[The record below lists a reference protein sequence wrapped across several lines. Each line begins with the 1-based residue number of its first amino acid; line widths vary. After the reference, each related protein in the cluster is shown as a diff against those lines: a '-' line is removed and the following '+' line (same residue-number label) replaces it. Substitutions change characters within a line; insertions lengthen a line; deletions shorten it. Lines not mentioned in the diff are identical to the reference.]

1 MSTPKREGKVWLVGA
16 GPGAADLLTLRA
28 ARAIEGAEAVLYDAL
43 VPAEIVELAPRGA
56 LRIETGKRAHRPSM
70 SQAAINRL
78 MVKLARR
85 GLRVVRLKGGDP
97 SIFGRVGEELEHLA
111 RAGVDAEVIPGVTAA
126 SAAAAQFQLPLTHR
140 GVARRVVFATA
151 RTEGGAL
158 RGDWRYEAETTLVLY
173 MARDSLEA
181 IVAALR
187 EQGMP
192 DSTRLAVVE
201 NAGRDNARL
210 LRGSAGNAAALAS
223 AITRTAPA
231 LVIIGDVVEA
241 RQDYGSPNG
250 LLKSVISTT
259 VGTEIAA

>member
-1 MSTPKREGKVWLVGA
+1 VWLVGA

-28 ARAIEGAEAVLYDAL
+28 VRAIEQAEAVLYDAL

-70 SQAAINRL
+70 NQAAINRL

-85 GLRVVRLKGGDP
+85 GLKVVRLKGGDP
-97 SIFGRVGEELEHLA
+97 SIFGRVGEELEHLT
-111 RAGVDAEVIPGVTAA
+111 RASVHAEVIPGVTAA
-126 SAAAAQFQLPLTHR
+126 CAAAAQFQLPLTHR
-140 GVARRVVFATA
+140 GLARRVVFATA

-158 RGDWRYEAETTLVLY
+158 QDDWRYQPETTLVLY

-192 DSTRLAVVE
+192 DATPLAVVE

-210 LRGSAGNAAALAS
+210 LRGSAGNVAVLAS

-231 LVIIGDVVEA
+231 LVIIGDVAETV
-241 RQDYGSPNG
+241 QDCDSPND
-250 LLKSVISTT
+250 LDESVITT
-259 VGTEIAA
+259 IAGIEIAA